1 MRKQRKYSNRLLK
14 FMEKVPYHGVYDFE
28 GNTDVHQIKWQ
39 IEELIGEIPDDKRGA
54 VSFLIVFQST

>member
-1 MRKQRKYSNRLLK
+1 
-14 FMEKVPYHGVYDFE
+14 MEKVPYHGVYDFE